1 MKSNT
6 VNQLFLATTLF
17 RKLSEIYWFE
27 ATYSHDQDVDF
38 FIQKIRYS
46 FDDWFTER
54 NFCNDEVLANFANL

>member
-27 ATYSHDQDVDF
+27 ATYSHDQDVGF
-38 FIQKIRYS
+38 FDAENK
-46 FDDWFTER
+46 
-54 NFCNDEVLANFANL
+54 VLL

>member
-27 ATYSHDQDVDF
+27 ATYSHDQDVGF
-38 FIQKIRYS
+38 FYPENKVPI
-46 FDDWFTER
+46 
-54 NFCNDEVLANFANL
+54 